1 MVSTNPN
8 NQKKSILVCQ
18 VCKKVKKKDSLMPG
32 QLVRDSVIDVIKKDH
47 PDWSSE
53 GYICLDDLNNYRGIY
68 VADVLEKE
76 KGELSALDKQVLASL
91 RKHETLSKNID
102 KEFETEL
109 TFGERIADKVA
120 EFGGSWTFIITFFSI
135 LLVWILINAIVLL
148 SRAFD
153 PFPFILLNLVLS
165 CLAAI
170 QAPIIMMSQ
179 NRQET
184 KDRLRGEQDYRV
196 NLKAELMIKHLNQ
209 KMDELLSNQ
218 WARLLE
224 IQQIQVQLMEQLL
237 KKK

>member
-1 MVSTNPN
+1 M
-8 NQKKSILVCQ
+8 
-18 VCKKVKKKDSLMPG
+18 VKKKDSLMPG